1 MNDKELDY
9 IIIGQCLG
17 CAHAGEYTNIP
28 SGEIACGRCKRNYQ
42 MMILLKENGTSSWI
56 DDKKLID
63 CYISVDMWVELTTK
77 YTENFEF
84 KKQILAIPCVN
95 NLHATRYDTDDTH
108 TLHLYLGEDWIP
120 KETYDV
126 IIRKKVD
133 K

>member
-1 MNDKELDY
+1 MNDKEFDD
-9 IIIGQCLG
+9 IIIGQCIG

-28 SGEIACGRCKRNYQ
+28 SGEIACGRCKRNIQ
-42 MMILLKENGTSSWI
+42 KILRLEHELI

-63 CYISVDMWVELTTK
+63 CYMSVDMWVELTTK

-95 NLHATRYDTDDTH
+95 NIHATRYDTEDTH